1 MRSRLR
7 WVPVRGEDAV
17 VERDQPYAAVL
28 LRFVV
33 LVGLLTMPVLV
44 LQWGAWF
51 PFAGAACY
59 LLWELARTHR
69 ALDEL
74 ARLWNER
81 HERPEPHEPGQ
92 RPEPRQRTVPG
103 GR

>member
-7 WVPVRGEDAV
+7 WVPDRGEDAM

-44 LQWGAWF
+44 FHWGAWF
-51 PFAGAACY
+51 PFAGAAGY

-74 ARLWNER
+74 ARHWNER
-81 HERPEPHEPGQ
+81 HGRGQEQEPL
-92 RPEPRQRTVPG
+92 RQP
-103 GR
+103 